1 MHTLAI
7 EISQL
12 FEFLKN
18 GTSAFHVTAHSKK
31 VLTEAGFTELK
42 LKEHWPLER
51 GGRYFCCPFDTT
63 LYAFTIGRDC
73 DLSRGIHIGG
83 AHTDFPAIKIKPKPE
98 IFTQGYMQL
107 NTELYGGPILST
119 FFDRSL
125 SLAGKVVTR
134 GSSYDRPV
142 SHLID
147 FQRPVA
153 CLPNLAIHMNRTANE
168 KGTPV
173 DNQKHLLPIL
183 GTLNDM
189 LSKDSTLVKLLAEKL
204 DVDPSEILD
213 YDLCLYNLE
222 QPELAGITEEFLC
235 APRLDDITSVCALV
249 HALAE
254 SQNPDR
260 VNLVCLFDHEEIGSL
275 SKQGADSFLPNVI
288 IGKIWQA
295 FGKSMIDCMADL
307 SDGLMLSA
315 DVAHAYHPN
324 YPAVQDVTNYPVIN
338 QGFVFKSASN
348 QSYAWDCEALASMIA
363 LCEDRQIPYQRFA
376 KHSNT
381 KGGGTI
387 ASILSSHLPV
397 RTIDTG
403 AGILAMHSSREMM
416 GVKDQIALSRFAKA
430 FFE

>member
-42 LKEHWPLER
+42 LKEPWPLER

-125 SLAGKVVTR
+125 SLAGKGVTR

-275 SKQGADSFLPNVI
+275 SKQGADSFLPNVVV
-288 IGKIWQA
+288 GKIWQA

>member
-42 LKEHWPLER
+42 LKEPWPLER

-275 SKQGADSFLPNVI
+275 SKQGAVSFLPNVI
-288 IGKIWQA
+288 MGKIWQA

>member
-42 LKEHWPLER
+42 LKEPWPLER

-275 SKQGADSFLPNVI
+275 SKQGADSFLPNAI

>member
-189 LSKDSTLVKLLAEKL
+189 LNKDSTLVKLLAEEL
-204 DVDPSEILD
+204 DVNPSEILD

-275 SKQGADSFLPNVI
+275 SKQGADSFLPTVI

>member
-12 FEFLKN
+12 FEFLKS

-42 LKEHWPLER
+42 LKEPWPLER

-83 AHTDFPAIKIKPKPE
+83 AHTDFPAIKVKPKPE

-189 LSKDSTLVKLLAEKL
+189 LNKDSTLVKLLAEEL

-254 SQNPDR
+254 SQNPNR

-275 SKQGADSFLPNVI
+275 SKQGADSFLPNVVV
-288 IGKIWQA
+288 GKIWQA

-348 QSYAWDCEALASMIA
+348 QSYAWDCEALASMMA

-416 GVKDQIALSRFAKA
+416 GVKDQTALSRFAKA

>member
-12 FEFLKN
+12 FEFLKS

-31 VLTEAGFTELK
+31 VLTQAGFTELK
-42 LKEHWPLER
+42 LKEPWPLER

-83 AHTDFPAIKIKPKPE
+83 AHTDFPAIKVKPKPE

-189 LSKDSTLVKLLAEKL
+189 LNKDSTLVKLLAEEL

-254 SQNPDR
+254 SQNPNR

-275 SKQGADSFLPNVI
+275 SKQGADSFLPNVVV
-288 IGKIWQA
+288 GKIWQA

-348 QSYAWDCEALASMIA
+348 QSYAWDCEALASMMA

-416 GVKDQIALSRFAKA
+416 GVKDQTALSRFAKA

>member
-42 LKEHWPLER
+42 LKEPWPLER

-63 LYAFTIGRDC
+63 LYAFTIGRDW

-83 AHTDFPAIKIKPKPE
+83 AHTDFPAIKVKPKPE

-142 SHLID
+142 SRLID
-147 FQRPVA
+147 FQRPLA

-183 GTLNDM
+183 GTLDDM
-189 LSKDSTLVKLLAEKL
+189 LNKDSTLVKLLAEEL

>member
-42 LKEHWPLER
+42 LKEPWPLER

-83 AHTDFPAIKIKPKPE
+83 AHTDFPTIKIKPKPE

-235 APRLDDITSVCALV
+235 APRLDDITSVCTLV

-275 SKQGADSFLPNVI
+275 SKQGADSFLPTVI

>member
-42 LKEHWPLER
+42 LKEPWPLER

-83 AHTDFPAIKIKPKPE
+83 AHTDFPTIKIKPKPE

-275 SKQGADSFLPNVI
+275 SKQGADSFLPTVI